1 MNSEDLF
8 RRMAELSA
16 SGTPFAQ
23 LTVIGVEGSSPRA
36 VGASMLV
43 LADGSTLGT
52 IGGGVLELRATED
65 ALRHLRE
72 GESCTETYRLTKT
85 GEHALG
91 ARCGGDV
98 QVFFGVHSA
107 RETLV
112 IIGAGHIG
120 RQLCAFAGLLDYRI
134 VVIDSRP
141 DMVTRERLPAAS
153 DVFCGPDGWTP
164 EMCPMT
170 PSTSVV
176 VVTHS
181 AEHDR
186 DALRAVLTTD
196 AGYVGMIG
204 SKRKI
209 TSVFREL
216 EAEGVS
222 RAALDRVHAPI
233 GLQIGAETPAELA
246 LCIMAEIVAVRNRR
260 HALAEEP
267 APAERADAE
276 KEPTNHA

>member
-1 MNSEDLF
+1 MNTADLF

-16 SGTPFAQ
+16 SGTPFAH
-23 LTVIGVEGSSPRA
+23 LLVAGVQGSSPRA
-36 VGASMLV
+36 VGASMVV
-43 LADGSTLGT
+43 LSDGSTLGT
-52 IGGGVLELRATED
+52 IGGGVLEWRATED

-72 GESCTETYRLTKT
+72 GTSSTETYQLTKS
-85 GEHALG
+85 GEHALD
-91 ARCGGDV
+91 ARCGGEV
-98 QVFFGVHSA
+98 QVFFDIHSA
-107 RETLV
+107 RESLV

-120 RQLCAFAGLLDYRI
+120 QQLCALAGLLDYRI
-134 VVIDSRP
+134 VVIDSRQ
-141 DMVTRERLPAAS
+141 DMVTHERLPAAS
-153 DVFCGPDGWTP
+153 EVFCSPDGWMP
-164 EMCPMT
+164 EMCTMT

-196 AGYVGMIG
+196 AQYVGLMG

-209 TSVFREL
+209 ASVFREL

-222 RAALDRVHAPI
+222 RTALDRVHAPV

-246 LCIMAEIVAVRNRR
+246 LCIMAEIVASRERR
-260 HALAEEP
+260 IAPSEEP
-267 APAERADAE
+267 APADRADSG
-276 KEPTNHA
+276 KEPAPHD